1 MRFPTRLL
9 AANTFFALLVWA
21 GYFVVVTA
29 ITVGIAVFGTLSQ
42 SAWEQ
47 ATQLPRWYA
56 LFVGVALV
64 REYLPLYIAHGQT
77 RRQFAAQAAV
87 TVALLAPF
95 LSVLLVVGYLL
106 EKVLYGLAGWPQT
119 LDQAHL
125 FTEVTQV
132 PLVFTE
138 YLVEF
143 LAWLVAGGFIGVG
156 FYRWNIGGVL
166 TIPVGIVLIV
176 VAEAAAAAEL
186 RLPFARAFDLGI
198 GYPRSPGI
206 ALGVG
211 LGIFLIGLAL
221 TWSAIRDVPLRNGAS

>member
-42 SAWEQ
+42 SVWEQ

-119 LDQAHL
+119 LDQA
-125 FTEVTQV
+125 
-132 PLVFTE
+132 
-138 YLVEF
+138 
-143 LAWLVAGGFIGVG
+143 
-156 FYRWNIGGVL
+156 
-166 TIPVGIVLIV
+166 
-176 VAEAAAAAEL
+176 
-186 RLPFARAFDLGI
+186 
-198 GYPRSPGI
+198 
-206 ALGVG
+206 
-211 LGIFLIGLAL
+211 
-221 TWSAIRDVPLRNGAS
+221 